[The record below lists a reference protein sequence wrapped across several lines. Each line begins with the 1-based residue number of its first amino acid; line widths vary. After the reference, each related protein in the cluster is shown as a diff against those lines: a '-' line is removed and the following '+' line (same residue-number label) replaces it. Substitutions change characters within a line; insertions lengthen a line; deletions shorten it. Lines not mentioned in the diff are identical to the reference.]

1 MPIYEYK
8 CSNCDHS
15 FEIVQGVKDPVKK
28 KCSECKQFGLE
39 RLLFPVMGCVKEI
52 RTLGQLAEKNT
63 KLAGSSLQNPETEKM
78 LANKARTRELNQ
90 INRMTNKEK
99 KKFIE
104 GK

>member
-8 CSNCDHS
+8 CNKCEHQ

-28 KCSECKQFGLE
+28 KCSECKGFGLE
-39 RLLFPVMGCVKEI
+39 RLLFPAMGCVKEI

-63 KLAGSSLQNPETEKM
+63 KMAGSKLDTPEMSKALKTK
-78 LANKARTRELNQ
+78 AKAREINE
-90 INRMTNKEK
+90 INRMSVSQQ